1 MRTLRTPSIAAVF
14 ASVAAA
20 AGLASVAGAAS
31 APKIRSV
38 HMSVKIF
45 AVGDWNTPL
54 DTTGGTEAKRAKV
67 HRGTQLRVTLNKAA
81 TLVVVAQKLKRGRRV
96 NGECVKVR
104 HGNRHQPSCKRR
116 VNKMKLVR
124 DAHAGK
130 NPIHFSGRSDG
141 KVLRPGP
148 YQFVIHAEKDGL
160 RSEKRT
166 VRFRIVRG

>member
-1 MRTLRTPSIAAVF
+1 LAVV
-14 ASVAAA
+14 VAAA
-20 AGLASVAGAAS
+20 ALVPAAGGAS

-38 HMSVKIF
+38 HMSVKVF
-45 AVGDWNTPL
+45 ALGDWNTPL
-54 DTTGGTEAKRAKV
+54 DPTSGVEAKRAKV

-96 NGECVKVR
+96 NGQCVKVR
-104 HGNRHQPSCKRR
+104 HGNRNQPACKRR

-148 YQFVIHAEKDGL
+148 YQFVIHAERDGL

-166 VRFRIVRG
+166 VHFRIVRG